1 MGKYLK
7 TRNKN
12 KRRTNKRRTS
22 KRGTNKRRT
31 NKRRTNKPRSKTRN
45 KRTSKSMSGGGKS
58 EKEII
63 DELIKENKYEKW
75 KELGSNFGLTSDTLN
90 IKTFKIRPY
99 KYYNVYGEIVNVSMI
114 EPNYRPDLDNVA
126 VFEQFVEEDPS
137 HVKQG
142 TYKIVNS
149 NEPLTTTGLATC
161 TGLTMVIGDKKF
173 MTHLDA
179 TTPVSSII
187 DKIRE
192 VISEE
197 RVDPKDLEPHIYTGN
212 LETDLTLQKA
222 KDICSAVGIPKEN
235 YIIEQVCMF
244 DIVEAPTKNINISKK
259 RQFDDNEY
267 KEVQN
272 DLKFPKY
279 DEYQDDGE
287 DYVYKPDNNY
297 YDDDDEQ
304 EYYRG

>member
-7 TRNKN
+7 TRNK
-12 KRRTNKRRTS
+12 RR
-22 KRGTNKRRT
+22 TNKRRT
-31 NKRRTNKPRSKTRN
+31 NKRRTNKRRTNKTRTN
-45 KRTSKSMSGGGKS
+45 KTRTNKTRKNKKMFGGRKS

-90 IKTFKIRPY
+90 IDTFKTRPF
-99 KYYNVYGEIVNVSMI
+99 KFYNVYGEIVNVSMI

-137 HVKQG
+137 HVNQG

-161 TGLTMVIGDKKF
+161 TGLTMLIGDKKF

-192 VISEE
+192 VISEQ
-197 RVDPKDLEPHIYTGN
+197 RADPNDLEPHIYTGN
-212 LETDLTLQKA
+212 LETDITLQKA
-222 KDICSAVGIPKEN
+222 KDICSAVGIPKDK

-244 DIVEAPTKNINISKK
+244 DIVEAPTKNISKK
-259 RQFDDNEY
+259 RPFDDNEY
-267 KEVQN
+267 KE
-272 DLKFPKY
+272 DLNGAKFGKY
-279 DEYQDDGE
+279 
-287 DYVYKPDNNY
+287 DYVYKPNNIYDDNNDMA
-297 YDDDDEQ
+297 DDFD
-304 EYYRG
+304 YNS

>member
-12 KRRTNKRRTS
+12 KRRTSKRSSKRRTS
-22 KRGTNKRRT
+22 KRTNKTRT
-31 NKRRTNKPRSKTRN
+31 NKTRKNKK
-45 KRTSKSMSGGGKS
+45 MFGGRKS

-90 IKTFKIRPY
+90 IDTFQIRPY

-161 TGLTMVIGDKKF
+161 TGLTMLIGDKKF

-192 VISEE
+192 VISEQ
-197 RVDPKDLEPHIYTGN
+197 RADPNDLKPHIYTGN
-212 LETDLTLQKA
+212 LESELTLQKA
-222 KDICSAVGIPKEN
+222 KDICSAVKIPEKN
-235 YIIEQVCMF
+235 YIIEQVCMI
-244 DIVEAPTKNINISKK
+244 DIVEAPTKYISKK
-259 RQFDDNEY
+259 RPLDDNEY
-267 KEVQN
+267 KE
-272 DLKFPKY
+272 DLNGVKFGKY
-279 DEYQDDGE
+279 DDG
-287 DYVYKPDNNY
+287 DNYVYKPNNI
-297 YDDDDEQ
+297 YDHDDYAMADDFD
-304 EYYRG
+304 YGS